1 MDTTGNNS
9 IEDNNIPF
17 SEVTKKKKKHQ
28 DKCTPIPPIIYSEEI
43 ISNDFFNF
51 GNIKLNTKWNLWFHH
66 NPTDWTMN
74 GYKIIYS
81 FDTIYNYFKIINN
94 LHMVTSIK
102 IIDLFFFRENI
113 DPTWEHP
120 ANANG
125 GCWSIKSSIDL
136 GFDIWRDI
144 CNVAVAENILKIVN
158 ESNLNGCI
166 TGITITNKLMNNIIK
181 IWVSDRKVNNE
192 QFINKDILNIINS
205 KIIFQVFMPES

>member
-1 MDTTGNNS
+1 MDS
-9 IEDNNIPF
+9 ITNDVEQPF
-17 SEVTKKKKKHQ
+17 SIVNKKKKKQ
-28 DKCTPIPPIIYSEEI
+28 PNSPPSELIATDI
-43 ISNDFFNF
+43 ISNDFFMF
-51 GNIKLNTKWNLWFHH
+51 GNLKLNTRWNLWFHH

-74 GYKIIYS
+74 GYKIICCV
-81 FDTIYNYFKIINN
+81 DTIYNYFKIINN
-94 LHMVTSIK
+94 LHLVTSIK

-144 CNVAVAENILKIVN
+144 CTIAVAENILKHVN
-158 ESNLNGCI
+158 DSNLNGCI

-181 IWVSDRKVNNE
+181 IWVSDRKVNDE
-192 QFINKDILNIINS
+192 QFINKEIFNIINS
-205 KIIFQVFMPES
+205 KIIFQVFMPESI